1 MYGVVK
7 NVINAKNYE
16 LGDMLS
22 KIDTLWVQGSL
33 SDEKR
38 EELINLARSNA
49 QAGNSVDMLA
59 KVEELDRRVKILEEA
74 LFNKETEEEGEE
86 VEEPVEVT
94 YPDFEIG
101 KWYYAGDIVAFE
113 GANYKCV
120 APAGVVCVWS
130 PSGYPNYWE
139 EVVTE

>member
-1 MYGVVK
+1 MYNIFK
-7 NVINAKNYE
+7 NVIESKKFE
-16 LGDMLS
+16 LGDILN
-22 KIDTLWVQGSL
+22 KIDTLWVQGTL
-33 SDEKR
+33 DEEKR
-38 EELINLARSNA
+38 TELINLARSNA
-49 QAGNSVDMLA
+49 QAGNSVDLLA

-120 APAGVVCVWS
+120 APVGVVCVWS